1 MTTDLL
7 LLMFLKAQA
16 AASGAI
22 LLVLALRLPA
32 RRLIGAE
39 LAYRLWILAPAA
51 ALVSLFPTLPQFLED
66 VNRMRSG
73 VETAVFNLRASPL
86 HYANAPILAVVW
98 AIGFVAMGLGFVAIQ
113 ARFNRQAR
121 AGEAG
126 PAATGFW
133 PRMIVPADYAD
144 RFTAEERALI
154 RSHERQ
160 HMERRDPTTNLLIA
174 FCQAVGWFNPLV
186 HLAASLARM
195 DQELSIDAK
204 VIAQHPRG
212 RRQYAET
219 LLKAQAHGLNSPL
232 ACALALGGKHP
243 LEVRLAM
250 LGVRPISVR
259 RDLLG
264 VTGIGLIA
272 VCLAVALWTL
282 API

>member
-1 MTTDLL
+1 MTIDLL
-7 LLMFLKAQA
+7 VLMFLKAQA

-22 LLVLALRLPA
+22 LLVIALRLPA

-39 LAYRLWILAPAA
+39 LAYRLWTLAPAA
-51 ALVSLFPTLPQFLED
+51 ALVSLFPSLPQFRED
-66 VNRMRSG
+66 LTRVRSG
-73 VETAVFNLRASPL
+73 LESTLSTLHAPAHHYSPVL
-86 HYANAPILAVVW
+86 VLVW
-98 AIGFVAMGLGFVAIQ
+98 ALGFTAMGLGFVLVQ
-113 ARFNRQAR
+113 RRFDRQAES
-121 AGEAG
+121 GMAG

-133 PRMIVPADYAD
+133 PRMVVPLDYAD
-144 RFTAEERALI
+144 RFTPEERALI

-160 HMERRDPTTNLLIA
+160 HMERRDPTTNLFIA

-204 VIAQHPRG
+204 VIAQHPKG

-219 LLKAQAHGLNSPL
+219 LLKAHAHGLNSPL

-259 RDLLG
+259 RDRLG

-272 VCLAVALWTL
+272 VVLAAALWTL

>member
-51 ALVSLFPTLPQFLED
+51 ALVSLFPTLPQFRED
-66 VNRMRSG
+66 VNRARSG
-73 VETAVFNLRASPL
+73 LEAAGLSLHAPPL
-86 HYANAPILAVVW
+86 HYGDAPILAVVW
-98 AIGFVAMGLGFVAIQ
+98 TIGFVAMGLGFIAIQ

-121 AGEAG
+121 AGVAG

-160 HMERRDPTTNLLIA
+160 HMERRDPTTNLFIA
-174 FCQAVGWFNPLV
+174 FCQAAGWFNPLV

-204 VIAQHPRG
+204 VIAQHPKG

-219 LLKAQAHGLNSPL
+219 LLKAQAHGLSSPL

-264 VTGIGLIA
+264 VAGIGLITFA
-272 VCLAVALWTL
+272 LAMALWTL

>member
-1 MTTDLL
+1 M
-7 LLMFLKAQA
+7 
-16 AASGAI
+16 
-22 LLVLALRLPA
+22 
-32 RRLIGAE
+32 
-39 LAYRLWILAPAA
+39 
-51 ALVSLFPTLPQFLED
+51 
-66 VNRMRSG
+66 
-73 VETAVFNLRASPL
+73 
-86 HYANAPILAVVW
+86 VV
-98 AIGFVAMGLGFVAIQ
+98 
-113 ARFNRQAR
+113 
-121 AGEAG
+121 
-126 PAATGFW
+126 PS
-133 PRMIVPADYAD
+133 DYAE

-186 HLAASLARM
+186 HLAAGLARM

-204 VIAQHPRG
+204 VIAQHPKG

-259 RDLLG
+259 RDLFG

-272 VCLAVALWTL
+272 VALAVALWTL

>member
-1 MTTDLL
+1 MTIDPFVLI
-7 LLMFLKAQA
+7 FLKAQA

-22 LLVLALRLPA
+22 LLVMLLRLPA

-51 ALVSLFPTLPQFLED
+51 ALVSLFPSLPEFRRGLGAP
-66 VNRMRSG
+66 SG
-73 VETAVFNLRASPL
+73 IGLTFSAARI
-86 HYANAPILAVVW
+86 PILHDGVLPLIWTV
-98 AIGFVAMGLGFVAIQ
+98 GFVAMGLGFALLQ
-113 ARFNRQAR
+113 RRFHRQAR
-121 AGEAG
+121 DGVAG

-133 PRMIVPADYAD
+133 PRMVVPSDYAE

-186 HLAASLARM
+186 HLAAGLARM

-204 VIAQHPRG
+204 VIAQHPKG

-259 RDLLG
+259 RDLFG

-272 VCLAVALWTL
+272 VALAVALWTL

>member
-1 MTTDLL
+1 MTIDPFV
-7 LLMFLKAQA
+7 LMFLKAQG

-22 LLVLALRLPA
+22 LLVLLLRLPA

-51 ALVSLFPTLPQFLED
+51 ALVSLFPTLPQFQRGLGAP
-66 VNRMRSG
+66 SG
-73 VETAVFNLRASPL
+73 QGLDLSTSRIPLLHDSLVLVVAWAV
-86 HYANAPILAVVW
+86 
-98 AIGFVAMGLGFVAIQ
+98 GFVVIGLVFAVIQ
-113 ARFNRQAR
+113 GRFDRQAR
-121 AGEAG
+121 AGAAG

-133 PRMIVPADYAD
+133 PRMIVPADYAE
-144 RFTAEERALI
+144 RFTPEERALI

-160 HMERRDPTTNLLIA
+160 HMERRDPTTNLFIA

-186 HLAASLARM
+186 HLAARLARM

-204 VIAQHPRG
+204 VIAHHPKG

-259 RDLLG
+259 RDLIG
-264 VTGIGLIA
+264 VFAIGL
-272 VCLAVALWTL
+272 LAVTLAAALWTL